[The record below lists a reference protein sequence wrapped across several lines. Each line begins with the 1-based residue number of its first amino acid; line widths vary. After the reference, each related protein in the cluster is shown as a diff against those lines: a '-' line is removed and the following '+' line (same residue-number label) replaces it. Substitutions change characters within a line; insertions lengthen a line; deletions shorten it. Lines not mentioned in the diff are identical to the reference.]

1 MASLKYWLWLSQLEG
16 LSRSQRLALLEH
28 FGQPDKVYYGDREEY
43 ALVEGMTR
51 QGLTALEDKSTGR
64 ADAILGDCQRLG
76 LRIVTIH
83 DAEYPDRLR
92 NIYEPPLLL
101 YVQGRMPAFDD
112 EVAIAMVGSRKASPY
127 AQSMGE
133 KLAFQM
139 AGLGALIVSGLA
151 AGGDAAA
158 HRGALRSGGFT
169 AAVIAGGH
177 DVIYPRE
184 NRWLYED
191 IAVRGVILSEYP
203 PGTPHDRTHF
213 PVRNRIIS
221 GLCLGTVVI
230 EAPER
235 SGTLIT
241 VNHALEQG
249 RDVFAVPGQAD
260 DWHCAGSNRLLRDG
274 AGVVTDGWDVLSCYA
289 ARFPHKLRPFR
300 AEEPRR
306 FGPQEEAGMAEKPT
320 EEKPAAG
327 KPAEETPAPPEAA
340 RPVLDLSGGHGLTDD
355 QVRIV
360 RALDG
365 RTLHVDDII
374 AETELPTRRVLSALT
389 MLELDGVVEQGS
401 GKRFSLAVTL
411 EGKD

>member
-1 MASLKYWLWLSQLEG
+1 MASLKYWLWLTSLEG
-16 LSRSQRLALLEH
+16 LTIQQRLALLGH
-28 FGQPDKVYYGDREEY
+28 FGQPDKVYFGDSGEY

-51 QGLTALEDKSTGR
+51 QAMNALADKSLDR
-64 ADAILGDCQRLG
+64 ADKILGDCERLG
-76 LRIVTIH
+76 LRIITIQ

-92 NIYEPPLLL
+92 NIYDPPLLL

-112 EVAIAMVGSRKASPY
+112 EVAIAMVGSRKVSPY
-127 AQSMGE
+127 GQMMGE

-158 HRGALRSGGFT
+158 HRGALRAGGFT

-177 DVIYPRE
+177 DIIYPRE

-241 VNHALEQG
+241 VNHALDQG
-249 RDVFAVPGQAD
+249 RDIFALPGQAD
-260 DWHCAGSNRLLRDG
+260 DWHCTGSNRLLRDG
-274 AGVVTDGWDVLSCYA
+274 AGVVVDAWDVLSCYT
-289 ARFPHKLRPFR
+289 ARFPHKLKSFR
-300 AEEPRR
+300 AEEPRH
-306 FGPQEEAGMAEKPT
+306 FGAPA
-320 EEKPAAG
+320 EEKPQPADG
-327 KPAEETPAPPEAA
+327 KSSPAEKAGEQSREPAK
-340 RPVLDLSGGHGLTDD
+340 PVLDLSGDHGLTDD
-355 QVRIV
+355 QLKIV
-360 RALDG
+360 RTLG
-365 RTLHVDDII
+365 ERTLQVDDII
-374 AETELPTRRVLSALT
+374 EETEIPTRRVLSALT
-389 MLELDGVVEQGS
+389 MLELDGVVEQSS

-411 EGKD
+411 TGQE